1 MRFPK
6 KDALIKLQKLTA
18 GSPHHFQ
25 DAIIEDHKSI
35 FIYDPYQSDMT
46 DMHGTDVAL
55 ILVHNF
61 DFQTDRVNLQ
71 TVTPYSI
78 FTDSTC
84 YVIGFPAEDERK
96 YHIFTDQCFYIGCVT
111 NA

>member
-1 MRFPK
+1 MQICTLQSNILTCAHTCTFIESHEVVKADAVRVRFPK

-55 ILVHNF
+55 IFVQNCG
-61 DFQTDRVNLQ
+61 FQTN
-71 TVTPYSI
+71 
-78 FTDSTC
+78 
-84 YVIGFPAEDERK
+84 
-96 YHIFTDQCFYIGCVT
+96 
-111 NA
+111 